1 MTFAKLRQKCVNG
14 LKWDLNQWEALIF
27 HTLLYISTFLV
38 RILIRK
44 YIKFCIVFWKK
55 MDNKKKFPRP
65 PDNMRLRQIPCL
77 DVDKGDNRFLT
88 NSLFFSLLLHML
100 FLTVYSILCDWQI
113 ITEYFWMWGQFLT
126 FFIQECKITLGII
139 PAKKCPRKLDFSLF
153 RFS

>member
-1 MTFAKLRQKCVNG
+1 MRKWFEMGFKPMRSTYFSHFTVYFNISSANFNQEVHKILHCF
-14 LKWDLNQWEALIF
+14 LKKID
-27 HTLLYISTFLV
+27 T
-38 RILIRK
+38 
-44 YIKFCIVFWKK
+44 
-55 MDNKKKFPRP
+55 KKKFPRP

-113 ITEYFWMWGQFLT
+113 ITEYAYFWMWGQFLT

-139 PAKKCPRKLDFSLF
+139 PAKKGPQKLDLSLF
-153 RFS
+153 